1 MSLTK
6 HDVWPVN
13 CEAFEQSFSPCFGR
27 GFCVAWL
34 YASEQVFHRWA
45 QQALATKLPSEAR
58 GRCLLLLSKA
68 LRTGSSLSRCD
79 LVDVQSKESHTKAA
93 EQDEKILTGERH
105 RIDYKSL

>member
-13 CEAFEQSFSPCFGR
+13 CEACEQSFSTCFGR

-58 GRCLLLLSKA
+58 GRCLLLLSEAQRK
-68 LRTGSSLSRCD
+68 GSSLSRCD
-79 LVDVQSKESHTKAA
+79 LVDVQSEKSHPKAA
-93 EQDEKILTGERH
+93 EQDEQVLTGERH
-105 RIDYKSL
+105 LIN

>member
-1 MSLTK
+1 M
-6 HDVWPVN
+6 
-13 CEAFEQSFSPCFGR
+13 
-27 GFCVAWL
+27 AWL

-93 EQDEKILTGERH
+93 EQDEQILTGERH